1 MSDAAPFQRIA
12 VLGLGVMGGSIA
24 RALTGTA
31 AAPEVRGWSHD
42 TEERRAA
49 LYAGAVTAAPEDLK
63 EVLRDA
69 DLVAIAL
76 PLKAACRLIADI
88 AAADLARDATIMDV
102 SGLKAPVARTAAE
115 AGVASRF
122 VGAHPMA
129 GSEASGFPASRA
141 DLFEGA
147 LVWIV
152 AEPEASAHTQKVEA
166 LWRSM
171 GARPVQTSAETHDR
185 LMSLVSHLPQLA
197 ANGLAA
203 ALDGEGIR
211 AGDLGPGGRDMTRL
225 AASNP
230 EMWAGLFEG
239 AHPDLVRALRTMA
252 GTLQDVADELERGDV
267 EAIATLME
275 RTRSWS
281 DA

>member
-63 EVLRDA
+63 EVLQDA
-69 DLVAIAL
+69 DLVAIAT

-88 AAADLARDATIMDV
+88 AAADLTRDATIMDV
-102 SGLKAPVARTAAE
+102 SGLKAPVARAAAE
-115 AGVASRF
+115 AGVAGRF

-239 AHPDLVRALRTMA
+239 AHPDLVRALRAMA

-267 EAIATLME
+267 EAIASLMQ